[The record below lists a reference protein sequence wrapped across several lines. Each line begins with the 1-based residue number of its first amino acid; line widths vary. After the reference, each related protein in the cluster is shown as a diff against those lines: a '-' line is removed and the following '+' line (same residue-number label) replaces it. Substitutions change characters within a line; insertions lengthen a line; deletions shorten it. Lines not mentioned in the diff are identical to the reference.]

1 MSGEIVD
8 ARLRLFD
15 LRLSLIALGDIITV
29 VETNQFGPGIDELI
43 VGDRY
48 IDNRGGNLGAD
59 LYGAAIDKC
68 IVGRLIIAGMQ
79 PPAEQGSDDDAA
91 NDKQQRETAAPAEAL
106 SPRRPIVRF
115 VK

>member
-1 MSGEIVD
+1 PRESQRRLRLHHLLMGLVNLGLLRFNLSGQIVD

-15 LRLSLIALGDIITV
+15 LGLGLIALGDVIAV
-29 VETNQFGPGIDELI
+29 VETNQFGPGVDELI

-68 IVGRLIIAGMQ
+68 IIVAALLGWWLHARNY
-79 PPAEQGSDDDAA
+79 ESTDD
-91 NDKQQRETAAPAEAL
+91 
-106 SPRRPIVRF
+106 
-115 VK
+115 